1 MGCRLL
7 TRVWFR
13 GFGRPDRRK
22 ILGGVGEEGAGEV
35 VRTCGAVPF
44 GVRASRL
51 PLRLGL
57 LDGGLEAWTVCAYC
71 VLARLPGRQAGRPSR
86 SCPGPACILYS
97 NIVHH
102 WNFILGLMVTVI
114 STLYC

>member
-13 GFGRPDRRK
+13 GFGRPDRRE
-22 ILGGVGEEGAGEV
+22 ILGRALGRRAPEKWW
-35 VRTCGAVPF
+35 TCGAVPF

-57 LDGGLEAWTVCAYC
+57 LDGGLDRVC
-71 VLARLPGRQAGRPSR
+71 VLRARTS
-86 SCPGPACILYS
+86 SGPA
-97 NIVHH
+97 NRAA
-102 WNFILGLMVTVI
+102 I
-114 STLYC
+114 SFLSRPGV

>member
-1 MGCRLL
+1 MGFVSLM

-57 LDGGLEAWTVCAYC
+57 LEGTLDRVVLTACSHVFRAGKPGGHL
-71 VLARLPGRQAGRPSR
+71 VLVQARRVTFPVFFIP
-86 SCPGPACILYS
+86 ILYTTG
-97 NIVHH
+97 
-102 WNFILGLMVTVI
+102 ILFMV
-114 STLYC
+114 